1 MAYTQLKL
9 NLILQWLVFVVV
21 VASVG
26 DNLHKYFLTHSL

>member
-21 VASVG
+21 VAPVG
-26 DNLHKYFLTHSL
+26 DNLHKDFLTHSL